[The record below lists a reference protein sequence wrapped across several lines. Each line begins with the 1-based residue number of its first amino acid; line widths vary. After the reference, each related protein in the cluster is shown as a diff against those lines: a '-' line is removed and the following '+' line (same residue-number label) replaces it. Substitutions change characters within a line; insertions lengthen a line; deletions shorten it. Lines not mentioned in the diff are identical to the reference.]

1 MAVQNISVFGRGVLN
16 SSIGVMDQP
25 WSWSAVSDRLLQGI
39 DRELRRQRSVQCP
52 ADHLSRES
60 VEKNR
65 QIYKF
70 VLQADER
77 DIGDPQLIHPAEL
90 HTARQV
96 YVDFEVVI

>member
-1 MAVQNISVFGRGVLN
+1 
-16 SSIGVMDQP
+16 MDQP
-25 WSWSAVSDRLLQGI
+25 WSWPAVSDRLLQGI